1 MNRFAGAAGR
11 KVLLDAMN
19 TIIYLI
25 KYREAWDDWNNNV
38 FVVTVLNN
46 EEFAEACDNFKD
58 IISNYTV
65 GRYDFC
71 CKAKDEDKASEAFET
86 VAEAMELRGRFKKEA
101 SKIIARD
108 NQAFMAGEPDIDVFG
123 EYCDLFVKLM
133 KGWYNPAIF
142 DGYRKRQISRI
153 KKIEWDIPLYDCMQE
168 IEKLPD
174 QEAALLLNVSILK
187 METLKN
193 SNRDF
198 MQKTFENYTLSESWR
213 AQVFGLPYS
222 GVRIPESI
230 ACEPMQSVFQYLED
244 TYHYHPKAITVDC
257 DWVYSK

>member
-11 KVLLDAMN
+11 EVLLDAMD

-25 KYREAWDDWNNNV
+25 KDRGALEEWNNNV

-58 IISNYTV
+58 IISNYTT
-65 GRYDFC
+65 GRYDFY
-71 CKAKDEDKASEAFET
+71 CKAKDEDKAIEAFET
-86 VAEAMELRGRFKKEA
+86 VADAMELKNRFKLEA

-108 NQAFMAGEPDIDVFG
+108 NQAFMAGKPDVDVFG

-133 KGWYNPAIF
+133 KGWYDPAIF
-142 DGYRKRQISRI
+142 DGYRKKQMSCI
-153 KKIEWDIPLYDCMQE
+153 KKIEWDIQMYDCLHK

-174 QEAALLLNVSILK
+174 HEAASLLNVSQLK
-187 METLKN
+187 MELLRHDKRAFT
-193 SNRDF
+193 
-198 MQKTFENYTLSESWR
+198 QKVFENYTLSESWR
-213 AQVFGLPYS
+213 TQVFGIPYS

-230 ACEPMQSVFQYLED
+230 ACDPTQSVFQYLED
-244 TYHYHPKAITVDC
+244 TYHYHPKAIAVDYK
-257 DWVYSK
+257 WVY